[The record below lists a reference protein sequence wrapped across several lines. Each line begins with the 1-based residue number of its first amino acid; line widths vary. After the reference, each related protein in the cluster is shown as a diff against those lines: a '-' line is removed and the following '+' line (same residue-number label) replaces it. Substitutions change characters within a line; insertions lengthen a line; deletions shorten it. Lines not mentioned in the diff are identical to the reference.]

1 MDLIVF
7 LVVLS
12 AALMH
17 AVWNSII
24 QSSQNSFLETLNF
37 GVWKIPLTLT
47 LIILLPI
54 PHPDSWA
61 YIATSICIHSVYVYA
76 LAYTYSK
83 NELTQAYPIFR
94 GSAPLIILLLSYF
107 ILKENISSI
116 GWLAVIITSI
126 GIISMSIIGN
136 KINFKS
142 SVSISIVAI
151 AIVSYSM
158 IDGVGARLSM
168 QSFSYLAWVFF
179 IHWSIYSIFII
190 KQEGY
195 SACINHLRNNYIKGI
210 FAAGISFLGY
220 GLILWAM
227 TKAPIPYVAAL
238 RETSIIFVG
247 LIGYLFLSEK
257 MTIYKILSLITIVI
271 GAVLLRLA

>member
-1 MDLIVF
+1 MDLVVF

-17 AVWNSII
+17 AIWNSVI
-24 QSSQNSFLETLNF
+24 QSSQNSFLESFNF
-37 GVWKIPLTLT
+37 AVWKIPLTLL

-54 PHPDSWA
+54 PHQDSWP
-61 YIATSICIHSVYVYA
+61 YIATSICIHFVYTYSLV
-76 LAYTYSK
+76 YTYSK

-142 SVSISIVAI
+142 SISISIVAI
-151 AIVSYSM
+151 AIVSYS
-158 IDGVGARLSM
+158 IVDGVGARLSM

-195 SACINHLRNNYIKGI
+195 SSCIKHVKNNYIKGM
-210 FAAGISFLGY
+210 FAGGISFLGY
-220 GLILWAM
+220 SLILWAM

-247 LIGYLFLSEK
+247 IIGYLFLSEK
-257 MTIYKILSLITIVI
+257 MTIYKVLSLLTIVI
-271 GAVLLRLA
+271 GAILLRLA

>member
-1 MDLIVF
+1 MDLVVF

-17 AVWNSII
+17 AIWNSVI
-24 QSSQNSFLETLNF
+24 QSSQNSFLESFNF
-37 GVWKIPLTLT
+37 AVWKIPLTLL

-54 PHPDSWA
+54 PHHDSWP
-61 YIATSICIHSVYVYA
+61 YIATSICIHFVYTYSLV
-76 LAYTYSK
+76 YTYSK

-142 SVSISIVAI
+142 SISISIVAI
-151 AIVSYSM
+151 AIVSYS
-158 IDGVGARLSM
+158 IVDGVGARLSM

-195 SACINHLRNNYIKGI
+195 SSCINHVKNNYIKGM
-210 FAAGISFLGY
+210 FAGGISFLGY
-220 GLILWAM
+220 SLILWAM

-247 LIGYLFLSEK
+247 IIGYLFLSEK
-257 MTIYKILSLITIVI
+257 MTIYKILSLLTIVL
-271 GAVLLRLA
+271 GAILLRLA

>member
-1 MDLIVF
+1 
-7 LVVLS
+7 
-12 AALMH
+12 
-17 AVWNSII
+17 
-24 QSSQNSFLETLNF
+24 
-37 GVWKIPLTLT
+37 
-47 LIILLPI
+47 
-54 PHPDSWA
+54 
-61 YIATSICIHSVYVYA
+61 
-76 LAYTYSK
+76 
-83 NELTQAYPIFR
+83 
-94 GSAPLIILLLSYF
+94 LLSYF

-195 SACINHLRNNYIKGI
+195 SSCIKHVKNNYIKGM
-210 FAAGISFLGY
+210 FAGGISFLGY
-220 GLILWAM
+220 SLILWAM

-247 LIGYLFLSEK
+247 IIGYLFLSEK
-257 MTIYKILSLITIVI
+257 MTIYKILSLLTIVL
-271 GAVLLRLA
+271 GAILLRLA

>member
-1 MDLIVF
+1 MDLVVF

-17 AVWNSII
+17 AIWNSVI
-24 QSSQNSFLETLNF
+24 QSSQNSFLESFNF
-37 GVWKIPLTLT
+37 AVWKIPLTLL

-54 PHPDSWA
+54 PHQDSWP
-61 YIATSICIHSVYVYA
+61 YIATSICIHFVYTYSLV
-76 LAYTYSK
+76 YTYSK

-195 SACINHLRNNYIKGI
+195 SSCIKHVKKNYIKGM
-210 FAAGISFLGY
+210 FAGGISFLGY
-220 GLILWAM
+220 SLILWAM

-247 LIGYLFLSEK
+247 IIGYLFLSEK
-257 MTIYKILSLITIVI
+257 MTIYKILSLLTIVL
-271 GAVLLRLA
+271 GAILLRLA

>member
-1 MDLIVF
+1 MDLVVF

-17 AVWNSII
+17 AIWNSVI
-24 QSSQNSFLETLNF
+24 QSSQNSFLESFNF
-37 GVWKIPLTLT
+37 AVWKIPLTLL

-54 PHPDSWA
+54 PHQDSWP
-61 YIATSICIHSVYVYA
+61 YIATSICIHFVYTYSLV
-76 LAYTYSK
+76 YTYSK

-142 SVSISIVAI
+142 SISISIVAI
-151 AIVSYSM
+151 AIVSYS
-158 IDGVGARLSM
+158 IVDGVGARLSM

-190 KQEGY
+190 NQEGY
-195 SACINHLRNNYIKGI
+195 SSCINHVKNNYIKGM
-210 FAAGISFLGY
+210 FAGGISFLGY
-220 GLILWAM
+220 SLILWAM

-247 LIGYLFLSEK
+247 IIGYLFLSEK
-257 MTIYKILSLITIVI
+257 MTIYKILSLLTIVL
-271 GAVLLRLA
+271 GAILLRLA